1 MIEIKA
7 RLIFLAVMTALSAQ
21 ALLAAF
27 SGFSLGFF
35 DGDH

>member
-1 MIEIKA
+1 VIEIKA
-7 RLIFLAVMTALSAQ
+7 RLIYLAVMTALSAQ

-27 SGFSLGFF
+27 GGISLGYF